1 MGRIAQDY
9 TLGRGELSAGL
20 GCERKHTSSFYFFI
34 VSASASRVV
43 ASLKEGFSVFKVFKV
58 QDPGLLSGEAVC
70 WWEDMMLS
78 ECRTAVVR

>member
-1 MGRIAQDY
+1 MAQDY
-9 TLGRGELSAGL
+9 TEGRGELSASL

-34 VSASASRVV
+34 VSVSVSSVM
-43 ASLKEGFSVFKVFKV
+43 ASLKEGFSVFNAFK
-58 QDPGLLSGEAVC
+58 DPGLLSGEAVC